1 MAFLASGRRDGS
13 DLTLASLLLP
23 CYSAPVS
30 FVVTC
35 VQCRED
41 VLDADQIG
49 DEEEC
54 LLRDHLLA
62 VHPNTLQPE
71 TLTVLLRHFVVIEE
85 PPPAA

>member
-1 MAFLASGRRDGS
+1 MDDHPLA
-13 DLTLASLLLP
+13 TPLLP

-35 VQCRED
+35 PACGRD
-41 VLDADQIG
+41 VLEADRIG

-62 VHPNTLQPE
+62 LHASTVQPE
-71 TLTVLLRHFVVIEE
+71 TLGALLAYFVVTTN
-85 PPPAA
+85 PAA